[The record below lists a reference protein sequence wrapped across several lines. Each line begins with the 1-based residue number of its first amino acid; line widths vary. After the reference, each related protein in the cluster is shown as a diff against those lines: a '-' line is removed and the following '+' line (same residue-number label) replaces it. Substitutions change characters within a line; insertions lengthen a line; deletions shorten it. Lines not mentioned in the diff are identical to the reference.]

1 MASTIRVAIEV
12 DNKKYIADLNAADS
26 ATQKFAGNVEKNLGR
41 AGGTFDNFSKK
52 ILGLRTLLAGLT
64 FGAAGRGALQFA
76 DELSDLS
83 NATGI
88 AIGQLLSFQQ
98 ALGQAG
104 GEPAQM
110 AAGITQFTRS
120 IDEAAQGS
128 LKAQNTFAEL
138 GISLSD
144 LKTMSEQQ
152 LLDAA
157 IEGFD
162 NVGNKSREAA
172 VKMDLFGKSF
182 KTVDP
187 KELKAKLDEIGNSN
201 DRYAASIEKA
211 AALNDKLAASLN
223 AIKIAFLTVIEPII
237 NLADRLSDGGKN
249 IDRLVT
255 ILKVL
260 GVVLLS
266 IFGGGVIALVVR
278 FFGTI
283 ARGFAAIG
291 PAITQ
296 LRAWFASFGVAAES
310 AAMTGAKV
318 FSQSS
323 SLMKALRGVG
333 IAVGAIA
340 GAMAG
345 IFGLSGTTPEAPATT
360 DTNKKEADS
369 TREVTDALAK
379 RRAEINQN
387 IDAFKKQTAEI
398 IDTINIENMLIG
410 KSEDYAEVVKAQ
422 EAVFKRAADK
432 ADELRQ
438 AKALLSK
445 DEAGL
450 AAVYDQQI
458 KKIAEQASV
467 DAARV
472 TAAIENSQG
481 LKMIE
486 KARLKDIENMT
497 KAMEQQAKI
506 QEQLA
511 GARLSIISQ
520 GQEAAFAG
528 SKIGKGDLQ
537 KQMMDIG
544 EANRRAGLEASRAF
558 AAAFEDTGDGLT
570 PERAKQLADG
580 LEAIAKGYQD
590 ITAAQLANLET
601 SRSWSTGWNEAFANY
616 KDSAQNAAEQSKT
629 YFETFTKG
637 VEDVFVRFV
646 QTGKLSFKDL
656 ANSMIADFARI
667 QAKKMITGLF
677 DMGGG
682 GGFGGFFGGIGKL
695 FGFANGGIPPVGQP
709 SIVGERG
716 PELFV
721 PQSAGRIIP
730 NDKLGMGQPIINNNS
745 TAVTYSIQAV
755 DASSFRTLL
764 ARDPEF
770 IHNVAEQGRRQLPI
784 RSRR

>member
-1 MASTIRVAIEV
+1 MASNISVAITV

-26 ATQKFAGNVEKNLGR
+26 ATQKFASNTEKNLTR
-41 AGGTFDNFSKK
+41 VGGTFDTFSKK
-52 ILGLRTLLAGLT
+52 ILGLKTLLAGLT

-128 LKAQNTFAEL
+128 LKAQNTFAQL

-144 LKTMSEQQ
+144 LKTMSEQE
-152 LLDAA
+152 LLNAA

-201 DRYAASIEKA
+201 DKYAASIEKA
-211 AALNDKLAASLN
+211 AALNDKLASSLN
-223 AIKIAFLTVIEPII
+223 AMRIAFLTVLGPVIE
-237 NLADRLSDGGKN
+237 LVDRISNGGKD
-249 IDRLVT
+249 IEKLVT
-255 ILKVL
+255 ILKIV
-260 GVVLLS
+260 GITLLAV
-266 IFGGGVIALVVR
+266 FGGGVVAIIVR
-278 FFGTI
+278 LFGTI

-296 LRAWFASFGVAAES
+296 LRTWFAGFGVAAEK
-310 AAMTGAKV
+310 AAMTGAQV
-318 FSQSS
+318 FGGSS
-323 SLMKALRGVG
+323 ALMKALRGVG

-340 GAMAG
+340 GAVAG
-345 IFGLSGTTPEAPATT
+345 IFGLSGTTPEAPAGG
-360 DTNKKEADS
+360 DTNKKEADT

-387 IDAFKKQTAEI
+387 IDAFKRQTAEV
-398 IDTINIENMLIG
+398 IDAINIENMLIG

-438 AKALLSK
+438 AKATLGK
-445 DEAGL
+445 DEQAL

-481 LKMIE
+481 LRMIE
-486 KARLKDIENMT
+486 KARLQDIQNLT

-506 QEQLA
+506 QEALA

-520 GQEAAFAG
+520 GQDVAFAG

-544 EANRRAGLEASRAF
+544 ETNRKAALEASRAF
-558 AAAFEDTGDGLT
+558 ANAFEDTGDGLT
-570 PERAKQLADG
+570 PQQAKQLADG
-580 LEAIAKGYQD
+580 LDAIAQGYKNISD
-590 ITAAQLANLET
+590 AQIANVEA
-601 SRSWSTGWNEAFANY
+601 SRTWSAGWAEAFANY

-637 VEDVFVRFV
+637 VEDVFVKFV

-656 ANSMIADFARI
+656 ANNMIAEFARI
-667 QAKKMITGLF
+667 QAKKMLTGLF

-682 GGFGGFFGGIGKL
+682 SGFGSLLGGIGKL
-695 FGFANGGIPPVGQP
+695 FGFANGGNPPVGVP

-721 PQSAGRIIP
+721 PKSAGTIVP
-730 NDKLGMGQPIINNNS
+730 NHQLGMGQSVVNNS
-745 TAVTYSIQAV
+745 TAVSYNIQAV
-755 DASSFRTLL
+755 DASSFRSLI

-770 IHNVAEQGRRQLPI
+770 IHNVAEQGRRSLPI